1 MNHRFRHACL
11 GALMLVACTAQAAD
25 EPRRIVSA
33 PLQLDS
39 ADGLQRLSLPL
50 DALRASRLANWGD
63 VWLVDSRG
71 DPLPQ
76 AWAAAPP
83 APPVPWRW
91 AALKIFAWPQDLP
104 VQADQGLKLEIDA
117 SGAVVRIDRPAAAST
132 AASALSA
139 WLLDLHGLDQPPRKL
154 RLAWPPSPQGL
165 RRQATVEASDDA
177 QHWQTVGGATLV
189 EAPAAGGTP
198 STAAFVQREIDIE
211 AATTAGGAPRY
222 LRLQLDRPLALGSV
236 EAQLA
241 AQALP
246 AGLQTLTLPM
256 RRAPGDD
263 LPPHARQAPAAWL
276 LDLGGPVPVE
286 NIQVRLAGENQV
298 LPLRFSWKPVQPRT
312 LPGRAPA
319 EAGWQFAVAHT
330 AYTLRKQGRTE
341 VSPPFSVQA
350 SGARWWLAEAQG
362 SVPDGPAPQL
372 VLGWRA
378 PQLVFAARGTPPFR
392 LQIGG
397 ERPSANRL
405 DLATLVPGYT
415 AGVEHTLPQ
424 AATGPFSTRELA
436 EPGMLESL
444 GDTSPEQRKRW
455 LLWAVLAVVVGA
467 LAWMARGLAAEVQA
481 RKGGNDPR

>member
-1 MNHRFRHACL
+1 MKTPLTRRACIA
-11 GALMLVACTAQAAD
+11 ALVLATCHAQAAP
-25 EPRRIVSA
+25 EPRRITSA

-76 AWAAAPP
+76 AWAASPP
-83 APPVPWRW
+83 PPPVELRW
-91 AALKIFAWPQDLP
+91 TALKLFAWPQDLP

-117 SGAVVRIDRPAAAST
+117 SGAVVRIDRPAAASAT
-132 AASALSA
+132 ASAPVA
-139 WLLDLHGLDQPPRKL
+139 WLLDLHGLAQPPRKL
-154 RLAWPPSPQGL
+154 RLAWPPSAQGL
-165 RRQATVEASDDA
+165 RRQATLEASDDA
-177 QHWQTVGGATLV
+177 QHWQPVGNATLV
-189 EAPAAGGTP
+189 EAPAAGGSP
-198 STAAFVQREIDIE
+198 AAAAFVQREIEID
-211 AATTAGGAPRY
+211 ATTTGTPRY

-241 AQALP
+241 SQALP
-246 AGLQTLTLPM
+246 AGLQTLVLPM
-256 RRAPGDD
+256 RRASGDE
-263 LPPHARQAPAAWL
+263 LPAGRRQAPAAWL

-286 NIQVRLAGENQV
+286 SIQVRLAGENQV
-298 LPLRFSWKPVQPRT
+298 LPLRFSWKPVQPPT

-319 EAGWQFAVAHT
+319 EAGWQFAAAHT

-350 SGARWWLAEAQG
+350 AGARWWLAEAQG
-362 SVPDGPAPQL
+362 SVPDGPPPEL

-392 LQIGG
+392 LQVGG
-397 ERPSANRL
+397 ERPSASRL

-415 AGVEHTLPQ
+415 AGIEHTLPQ
-424 AATGPFSTRELA
+424 AATGAFSTRELA
-436 EPGMLESL
+436 EPGMLEGLSL
-444 GDTSPEQRKRW
+444 ASPEQQKRW

-467 LAWMARGLAAEVQA
+467 LAWMARGLAAEVKA
-481 RKGGNDPR
+481 RKGDSGPR